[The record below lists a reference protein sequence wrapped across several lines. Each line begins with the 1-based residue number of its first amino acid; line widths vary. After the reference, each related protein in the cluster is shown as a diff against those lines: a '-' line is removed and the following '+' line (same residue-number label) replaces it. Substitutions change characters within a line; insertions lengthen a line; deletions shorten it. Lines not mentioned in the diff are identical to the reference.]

1 MCIIPLGND
10 LDSIRALFSE
20 KEKELS
26 LAAAKVEA
34 LKRQLEEIRRHRHG
48 TLNLIPGAAATL
60 NSINLHSAT
69 TGLPNQRK
77 GGNTSSAARELE
89 KLRRE
94 LMVNKLVSSSF
105 WFFFFFTCRH
115 RGGSDNFES
124 LFHLPTYS
132 IIIINIV
139 KCLLIFNI
147 VSFNCFLICEPFS
160 YA

>member
-1 MCIIPLGND
+1 MNSYEIIKCTFIYSVDFIYSLAEDTKRVFNISVLSLFFHSIPLGND

-48 TLNLIPGAAATL
+48 TLNLIPGAAAAL
-60 NSINLHSAT
+60 NSINLHSAA
-69 TGLPNQRK
+69 TGLPHQRN

-94 LMVNKLVSSSF
+94 LMVNSF
-105 WFFFFFTCRH
+105 I
-115 RGGSDNFES
+115 
-124 LFHLPTYS
+124 Y
-132 IIIINIV
+132 
-139 KCLLIFNI
+139 
-147 VSFNCFLICEPFS
+147 
-160 YA
+160 